1 MTTVVTTRSGAI
13 MHTSQLR
20 DVKSSFSAVVDQAS
34 GGEPTVVTRHGKPV
48 AVVLGYDEW
57 QALKGARP
65 SFADLLLAFPDVGEI
80 TRDPAPPRD
89 LGL

>member
-1 MTTVVTTRSGAI
+1 ML

-48 AVVLGYDEW
+48 AVVLGYHEW
-57 QALKGARP
+57 QALKGARS
-65 SFADLLLAFPDVGEI
+65 SFADLLLDFPDVGEI

-89 LGL
+89 LGV